1 MAATGNQNQLE
12 VLKNLR
18 KQLAL
23 AVRSIQWSYA
33 VFWSISSTQPGV
45 LEWGDGYYNGDIKTR
60 KTVQTAELDADQLG
74 LQRSDQLREL
84 YESLSLGETNPQAK
98 RPTAALSPEDLTD
111 AEWYFLVCMS
121 FVFNADQGLPGRTL
135 AKNRTIWLCNAHL
148 TDTKFFSRSL
158 LAKLELRLT
167 VWNPVMEIWAY
178 LPGQLELSPAV
189 WNSSASIQTIVCFP
203 HLGGVV
209 ELGATELVPEDLNLI
224 HHIKT
229 SFLEC
234 PSTTISH
241 NPIYYVP
248 NSINNNNNI
257 NDLTCQVLDCDN
269 IHEDDLDQLL
279 DCPDI
284 DIISPNDSSNDFAD
298 NLLRDESNFVE
309 GDASQIQ
316 SWPFMDDA
324 ISNCL
329 NNSGNSSDCVSQTY
343 EDPETTIIPVLE
355 GDKVTDY
362 GLHGNDDVHY
372 QSVLSN
378 ILKSSQDLILGPYFR
393 NGGRRSSFGGWRKDG
408 LLGNKVPQS
417 GGNSQKLLKKV
428 LFQVAKMHESYRLE
442 SNKRSNVDSRPE
454 GEENDRNHVLSERK
468 RREKINER
476 FAILGSLVPSGGK
489 VDKVSVLDHTIQYV
503 RELERKVEELESYK
517 EAIELDSTTQTKPQ
531 DAVERTFDNY
541 GPNKI
546 GNSKKPSANKRKACE
561 TDKTGAENNRVRL
574 KDSSSADNITVSVID
589 KDVLIEMKCSWK
601 DCVLVEIMEAVRKLR
616 MDTQS
621 IQSSNTDGIL
631 SLVIKAK
638 VLLSTSWKNVD

>member
-1 MAATGNQNQLE
+1 MDI
-12 VLKNLR
+12 
-18 KQLAL
+18 LA
-23 AVRSIQWSYA
+23 
-33 VFWSISSTQPGV
+33 
-45 LEWGDGYYNGDIKTR
+45 
-60 KTVQTAELDADQLG
+60 
-74 LQRSDQLREL
+74 
-84 YESLSLGETNPQAK
+84 
-98 RPTAALSPEDLTD
+98 
-111 AEWYFLVCMS
+111 
-121 FVFNADQGLPGRTL
+121 GR
-135 AKNRTIWLCNAHL
+135 
-148 TDTKFFSRSL
+148 
-158 LAKLELRLT
+158 LELRLT
-167 VWNPVMEIWAY
+167 VWNPLGILAGPARAESGRMELCYDDLGIWAR
-178 LPGQLELSPAV
+178 LVRILCFFQ
-189 WNSSASIQTIVCFP
+189 SASIQTIVCFP

-248 NSINNNNNI
+248 NSIDNNNNT

-269 IHEDDLDQLL
+269 IPEDDLDQLL
-279 DCPDI
+279 DCPNI
-284 DIISPNDSSNDFAD
+284 DIISPNNSSNDFAD

-309 GDASQIQ
+309 GDPSQIQ

-324 ISNCL
+324 VSNCL

-355 GDKVTDY
+355 GDKVTDC
-362 GLHGNDDVHY
+362 GLHGNDDFHY

-428 LFQVAKMHESYRLE
+428 LFQVAIMHENYRLE
-442 SNKRSNVDSRPE
+442 SNKRSNVDPRPE

-517 EAIELDSTTQTKPQ
+517 ETMELDSTTQTKPQ
-531 DAVERTFDNY
+531 DAVERTSDNY
-541 GPNKI
+541 GPIKI

-561 TDKTGAENNRVRL
+561 ADKMGPENNRVRL
-574 KDSSSADNITVSVID
+574 KDSSSTDNITVSVTD
-589 KDVLIEMKCSWK
+589 KNVLIEMKCSWK
-601 DCVLVEIMEAVRKLR
+601 DSVLVEIMEAVRKLR

-638 VLLSTSWKNVD
+638 VSLSKYSKNVD

>member
-1 MAATGNQNQLE
+1 MAATGNPNQLE

-33 VFWSISSTQPGV
+33 VFWSLSSTQSGV

-121 FVFNADQGLPGRTL
+121 FVFNTEQGLPGKTL

-158 LAKLELRLT
+158 LAK
-167 VWNPVMEIWAY
+167 
-178 LPGQLELSPAV
+178 
-189 WNSSASIQTIVCFP
+189 SASIQTIVCFP

-209 ELGATELVPEDLNLI
+209 ELGATELVPEDMNLV

-229 SFLEC
+229 SFLEY

-248 NSINNNNNI
+248 NSIDNNNN

-269 IHEDDLDQLL
+269 IPEDDLDQLL

-284 DIISPNDSSNDFAD
+284 DIISPNNSSNDFAD

-324 ISNCL
+324 VSNCL

-343 EDPETTIIPVLE
+343 EAPETTIVPVLE

-408 LLGNKVPQS
+408 SLGNKVPQS

-428 LFQVAKMHESYRLE
+428 LFQVAIMHENYRLE
-442 SNKRSNVDSRPE
+442 SSKRSNVDPRPE
-454 GEENDRNHVLSERK
+454 GEDNDRNHVLSERK

-476 FAILGSLVPSGGK
+476 FTILGSLVPSGGK

-517 EAIELDSTTQTKPQ
+517 EAMELDSTTQTKPQ
-531 DAVERTFDNY
+531 DAIERTSDNY

-546 GNSKKPSANKRKACE
+546 GNSKKPYANKRKACE

-574 KDSSSADNITVSVID
+574 RDSSSADNITVSVID
-589 KDVLIEMKCSWK
+589 KDVLIEMKCSWR

-631 SLVIKAK
+631 SLVIKSKCKGLRAALPGVIRQALQK
-638 VLLSTSWKNVD
+638 VIRKC